1 MHGASVGKFAGRST
15 ANENLRDY
23 VYYVRRDEL
32 YFGACHQT
40 GVLIF
45 LRVLYVFTDDDKV
58 AKIILT
64 CDHKIE
70 IMPLHQKVECPVCL
84 NVTLD

>member
-45 LRVLYVFTDDDKV
+45 LRVFTSLITCLPMTTRWPRLY
-58 AKIILT
+58 L
-64 CDHKIE
+64 
-70 IMPLHQKVECPVCL
+70 L
-84 NVTLD
+84 VTTK